1 MAQEGK
7 LVEFVQDC
15 APYCKGDIVRLD
27 SEAVKY
33 VSARAKKIGL
43 EGDVY
48 KASTAKDTGVDRTV
62 GGETPV
68 VGATAAPEDPTEVD
82 EPTTV
87 HGGTVLNEQDT
98 NDEKLKPTDKEVK
111 NRESDKNPR

>member
-1 MAQEGK
+1 LYRTAPPTVRATLYGLIARLLSTLAQG
-7 LVEFVQDC
+7 
-15 APYCKGDIVRLD
+15 
-27 SEAVKY
+27 
-33 VSARAKKIGL
+33 AKKIGL

-111 NRESDKNPR
+111 SRESDKNPR